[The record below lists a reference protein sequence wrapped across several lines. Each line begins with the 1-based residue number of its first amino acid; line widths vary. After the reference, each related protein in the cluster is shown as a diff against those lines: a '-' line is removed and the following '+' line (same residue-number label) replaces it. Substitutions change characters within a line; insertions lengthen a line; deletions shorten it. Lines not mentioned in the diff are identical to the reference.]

1 MEGAGEDLMPEPN
14 TRREFLRL
22 AAGAALAAA
31 ATGAACGSG
40 GGAAKPDRPPNGKG
54 SARPAGDRTL
64 RIAQLSHFVPTYD
77 QWLDQEYSKRWGE
90 DHGVQVVIDH
100 FAYEEL
106 PARADAEVAAHGPH
120 DIFAFASPPP
130 SFEDQVIDHSEI
142 VQEVETKLG
151 KLTPLVD
158 RCIFNPKTKK
168 YFAFADFWTAN
179 PTHYRVD
186 LWNQVEPRLSPR
198 SWDDIL
204 RAAPVLK
211 AMGHPVGIGF
221 SSNPDSNVS
230 LFSLLHAF
238 GASVQDE
245 AGDVA
250 INSPATV
257 QAVKMGA
264 AIFQAG
270 MTDEVFLWDSPSN
283 NRFLAS
289 GQGAMIVNAISAIR
303 AVEDQNPEL
312 AEKIALVPLPAGP
325 TGSLGPPSL
334 MGLNVIWKFSGNQET
349 AKQFLVDRALNYRDA
364 FVRSGFYNLPAFPG
378 AIPDLVELVGNDPR
392 AKPSDK
398 YALLAGATQWSTN
411 LGHPGHANAAMDEVF
426 NQFLV
431 PKMFAAAARREMT
444 ADEAVKA
451 AEAQMRPIFDKWRE
465 RGKI

>member
-1 MEGAGEDLMPEPN
+1 VIEDSF
-14 TRREFLRL
+14 TRRGFLRV
-22 AAGAALAAA
+22 AAGAAALVA
-31 ATGAACGSG
+31 GCNSGSDKAKSSPS
-40 GGAAKPDRPPNGKG
+40 AAK
-54 SARPAGDRTL
+54 AGANAERTL
-64 RIAQLSHFVPTYD
+64 RIAQLSHFVPAYD
-77 QWLDQEYSKRWGE
+77 QWLDQEYSKHWGE

-120 DIFAFASPPP
+120 DIFAFASPPA

-186 LWNQVEPRLSPR
+186 LWSQVEPRLSPR
-198 SWDDIL
+198 GWDDIL

-289 GQGAMIVNAISAIR
+289 GQGSMIINAISAIR

-312 AEKIALVPLPAGP
+312 AEKIALAPLPAGP

-334 MGLNVIWKFSGNQET
+334 MGLNVIWKFSDNQET

-431 PKMFAAAARREMT
+431 PKMFAAVARGEMT
-444 ADEAVKA
+444 AEEAVKA
-451 AEAQMRPIFDKWRE
+451 AEAQMKLIFEKWRE

>member
-14 TRREFLRL
+14 TRREFLRM

-120 DIFAFASPPP
+120 DIFAFA
-130 SFEDQVIDHSEI
+130 
-142 VQEVETKLG
+142 
-151 KLTPLVD
+151 
-158 RCIFNPKTKK
+158 
-168 YFAFADFWTAN
+168 DFWTAN

-198 SWDDIL
+198 SWDDVL

-221 SSNPDSNVS
+221 SSNPDSNAS

-238 GASVQDE
+238 GASVQGE
-245 AGDVA
+245 EGDVA

-289 GQGAMIVNAISAIR
+289 RQGAMIVNAISAIR

-312 AEKIALVPLPAGP
+312 AEKIALAPLPAGP

-378 AIPDLVELVGNDPR
+378 AIPDLVELVGKDPR

-411 LGHPGHANAAMDEVF
+411 LGHPGHANAPMDEVF